1 MALESFEVMER
12 TRILVSAHIRLATL
26 FLTGIAVAIL
36 ALGSPASMAQE
47 SVPGVVRKIG
57 PSTVAIRVYDRGGT
71 VVGQGTGF
79 FITSTG
85 EVITNYHVLQEA
97 EYADVKTSDGDVYPV
112 KKVLADDR
120 EGDLIRISVDTFGDA
135 TRPVSI
141 AKIVPEVGEHVVVFG
156 SPLGLE
162 RTVSDG
168 IISAVREIP
177 GFGRIMQVTAPISPG
192 SSGSPVANMKG
203 EVVGIVSFFVGPG
216 QNLNFAIPG
225 ERIVKLT
232 PEDGKTL
239 IDWAGVRRK
248 ESAALVV
255 ELYASGMHYL
265 LLEDYE
271 RAILFFGEVI
281 KKNPNYAKAYFQTA
295 YCKSKLG
302 RHPEAIEAYRQSIR
316 LKPDEADAYNN
327 LCTEYGVAD
336 RVEEALNACQ
346 EALRLQPDLA
356 ETHNNLAWVY
366 YRLGKYSE
374 AIVSSKEALRLKA
387 DYALAHYNLG
397 NSYSAL
403 GRYQEALD
411 SFKQAIRFDPDHPAF
426 YINLGAAYHR
436 MGQYEKA
443 LESYK
448 EAVRLKPDAVE
459 AHLNLG
465 MTYLRLGDKG
475 SALEEYRILMKLNK
489 ESANRLFGLI
499 YE

>member
-1 MALESFEVMER
+1 MR
-12 TRILVSAHIRLATL
+12 LVL
-26 FLTGIAVAIL
+26 FRAGLTVAIL
-36 ALGSPASMAQE
+36 AVVPPSSMGQE
-47 SVPGVVRKIG
+47 SVPEVVRKIG
-57 PSTVAIRVYDRGGT
+57 PSTVAVRIYDRGGT

-79 FITSTG
+79 FITRTG
-85 EVITNYHVLQEA
+85 DVITNYHVLQEA
-97 EYADVKTSDGDVYPV
+97 EYADVKTSEGSVYPV

-120 EGDLIRISVDTFGDA
+120 EGDLIRISVDTFGDVTHPA
-135 TRPVSI
+135 FL
-141 AKIVPEVGEHVVVFG
+141 AKTVPEVGEHVVVFG

-225 ERIVKLT
+225 ERIAKLT
-232 PEDGKTL
+232 PENGKTL
-239 IDWAGVRRK
+239 IDWAGIRRQ
-248 ESAALVV
+248 ESAALIV
-255 ELYASGMHYL
+255 ELYASGMRYL

-271 RAILFFGEVI
+271 RALLFFGEVI
-281 KKNPNYAKAYFQTA
+281 KKNPNYAKAYFQTG
-295 YCKSKLG
+295 YCKAKLG
-302 RHPEAIEAYRQSIR
+302 RYPEAIEAYRQSIR

-327 LCTEYGVAD
+327 LCMAYGITD
-336 RVEEALNACQ
+336 RIEEALTVCQ
-346 EALRLQPDLA
+346 QALRLQPDLA

-366 YRLGKYSE
+366 YKLGKYSE
-374 AIVSSKEALRLKA
+374 AIVSSKEALRLKP
-387 DYALAHYNLG
+387 DYALAYFNLG

-411 SFKQAIRFDPDHPAF
+411 SFKLAIRFDPDQPGFH
-426 YINLGAAYHR
+426 INLGAAYHR
-436 MGQYEKA
+436 MGQYQKA

-448 EAVRLKPDAVE
+448 EAVRLKPETTE

-475 SALEEYRILMKLNK
+475 SALEEYKILMKLNK
-489 ESANRLFGLI
+489 ESANRLFNLI